1 MTGLH
6 PVCQRFESVIEYYRD
21 LVQLVELQ
29 SPKLSV
35 GSSNLSVPANKLLW
49 VGDDDGGVVTVCKT
63 VPLG

>member
-6 PVCQRFESVIEYYRD
+6 PVCQRFDSVIEHYRD

-35 GSSNLSVPANKLLW
+35 GRSNRSVPANKVLFYGTLM
-49 VGDDDGGVVTVCKT
+49 VSGLTVNQ
-63 VPLG
+63 VYG